1 MFDIQDIY
9 NRLLAARYQETLF
22 SDLAGRRPQ
31 GQETTATCPFC
42 EKAGKFSYNAT
53 RPVWKCWSC
62 GEAGDWLQYL
72 EKQRGLPFKEALL
85 DLARQAGVEV
95 PDRFEA
101 DQKAYTVMPRGCG
114 SASTKVDFKG
124 SISSVS

>member
-22 SDLAGRRPQ
+22 SDLAGRRSQ

-53 RPVWKCWSC
+53 RPVWKCWRCVMRSLC
-62 GEAGDWLQYL
+62 GGC
-72 EKQRGLPFKEALL
+72 
-85 DLARQAGVEV
+85 
-95 PDRFEA
+95 
-101 DQKAYTVMPRGCG
+101 MPNVCLCVCVLFSRL
-114 SASTKVDFKG
+114 
-124 SISSVS
+124 IL